1 MALAEWYSYLKY
13 WTCGKFWMIQ
23 VLSFSG
29 GTRWSS
35 SCLGE
40 AGTTSQAI
48 IDLHINIIQYG
59 FNLIIYYQNQI
70 KHEISWRLIKVSLHV
85 TQTNPTISLTQKA
98 SYDTQ
103 NLPPPLPKTHAKN
116 KA

>member
-35 SCLGE
+35 SCLWE
-40 AGTTSQAI
+40 AGTAFQAI
-48 IDLHINIIQYG
+48 IDLHINITQYG
-59 FNLIIYYQNQI
+59 FNLIIYLFTKI
-70 KHEISWRLIKVSLHV
+70 KLNMIFLEG
-85 TQTNPTISLTQKA
+85 
-98 SYDTQ
+98 
-103 NLPPPLPKTHAKN
+103 
-116 KA
+116 